1 MTRRNATTL
10 ALCILAL
17 ATAAPGGALAQA
29 DNYGKSVDLKPL
41 LPPILPPLLPPNSL
55 LTPGSAYGDSPSP
68 YSRGPLNDPTRD
80 QATPGLRLTI
90 PTR

>member
-1 MTRRNATTL
+1 MTLRKTALL
-10 ALCILAL
+10 ALCLL
-17 ATAAPGGALAQA
+17 PLAAPAAFAQA

-41 LPPILPPLLPPNSL
+41 LPPVIPAPLLPPNSL
-55 LTPGSAYGDSPSP
+55 LTPGSAYGESPSP

-90 PTR
+90 PR

>member
-1 MTRRNATTL
+1 MTSRKALL
-10 ALCILAL
+10 AFGIALLA
-17 ATAAPGGALAQA
+17 AAAPGSAQAQA
-29 DNYGKSVDLKPL
+29 DNYGKAVDLKPL
-41 LPPILPPLLPPNSL
+41 LPPIVPPLLPPNAV

-68 YSRGPLNDPTRD
+68 YSRGPLNDPARD